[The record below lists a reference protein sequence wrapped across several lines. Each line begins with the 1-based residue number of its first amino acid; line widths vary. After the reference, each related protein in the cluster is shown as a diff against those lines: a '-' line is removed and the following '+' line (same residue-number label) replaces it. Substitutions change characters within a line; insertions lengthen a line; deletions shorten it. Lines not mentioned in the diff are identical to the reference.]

1 MWLAYY
7 NVAYLFDHSPFY
19 RPWLAWMNIDLRRL
33 GEDDYVGVGIS
44 ISSNTTEAFPQRQ
57 AHLQS
62 RNRRLPDSP
71 KTWRAFVAQL
81 ILRSPRLL
89 LDSLKVLLPTAIFFY
104 KFLEWWYSP
113 SSPARSMS
121 TAPTGPILPP
131 PAMLKPHP
139 QGVPF
144 DPTQYGQCPLCKN
157 TIANATAIPSGYV
170 FCYKCIFGHVEE
182 SKQCPVTLVST
193 QIWQLRKVMV

>member
-1 MWLAYY
+1 MFHPRI
-7 NVAYLFDHSPFY
+7 NTS
-19 RPWLAWMNIDLRRL
+19 
-33 GEDDYVGVGIS
+33 S
-44 ISSNTTEAFPQRQ
+44 IETEAVSQRQ
-57 AHLQS
+57 VHLQS
-62 RNRRLPDSP
+62 RNRRLPESAK
-71 KTWRAFVAQL
+71 KTWRALVAQL
-81 ILRSPRLL
+81 ISRSPRLL

-144 DPTQYGQCPLCKN
+144 DPTQYGQCPLCKG
-157 TIANATAIPSGYV
+157 TIAHATALTSGYV
-170 FCYKCIFGHVEE
+170 FCYKCIFSHVEE
-182 SKQCPVTLVST
+182 HKRCPVTLVDT
-193 QIWQLRKVMV
+193 QVWQLRKVMV